1 MSKTDRREILS
12 RVAAGTISPEEAAAQ
27 LDGLQ
32 DEPSTE
38 GIERVRIGRQ
48 FGSVDIVGDPTVRD
62 AVAEGP
68 HQARIDGDVMVIESE
83 PDDGSGGF
91 TFGFGVGRPFGIGID
106 KLLVRMNPK
115 LALDLELQ
123 AGSCRVRGV
132 TGPIKADVQ
141 AGSATIDG
149 FESPLTLSV
158 QAGSVRANGWLR
170 DGSSTITCEA
180 GSVGLHL
187 ERGSSVRI
195 TADSALGKVSLPGAD
210 TGKGRSTREAVVGG
224 GLANLQIRTS
234 MGSVT
239 VSADA

>member
-27 LDGLQ
+27 LDGLG

-38 GIERVRIGRQ
+38 TIHRVRIGRQ
-48 FGSVDIVGDPTVRD
+48 FGSVEIVGDPAVRE

-68 HQARIDGDVMVIESE
+68 HQARIEGDVMVIESVADE
-83 PDDGSGGF
+83 TVSGFAFLGMARR
-91 TFGFGVGRPFGIGID
+91 FGMDR
-106 KLLVRMNPK
+106 LQVRMNPE
-115 LALDLELQ
+115 LALDLDLQ
-123 AGSCRVRGV
+123 AGSCRVQGV
-132 TGPIKADVQ
+132 TGPIKAVVQ

-170 DGSSTITCEA
+170 DGISTIACEA
-180 GSVGLHL
+180 GSVALHL

-195 TADSALGKVSLPGAD
+195 SADSALGKVSLPGGDAAR
-210 TGKGRSTREAVVGG
+210 GRSTREAVVGD
-224 GLANLQIRTS
+224 GLASLRINTS
-234 MGSVT
+234 MGSVNVT
-239 VSADA
+239 ADA

>member
-1 MSKTDRREILS
+1 MSKTDRREILG

-27 LDGLQ
+27 LDGLA
-32 DEPSTE
+32 DEPST
-38 GIERVRIGRQ
+38 GAVERVRIERQ
-48 FGSVDIVGDPTVRD
+48 FGSVDIVGDPTVRE

-68 HQARIDGDVMVIESE
+68 HRARIDGDVMVIESE

-91 TFGFGVGRPFGIGID
+91 AFGFAVGRPFGIGID

-132 TGPIKADVQ
+132 TGPIKAEVQ

-149 FESPLTLSV
+149 FQSPLTLSV
-158 QAGSVRANGWLR
+158 QAGAVRANGCLR
-170 DGSSTITCEA
+170 EGSSTITCEA

-187 ERGSSVRI
+187 ERGSSVHI
-195 TADSALGKVSLPGAD
+195 TADSALGKVSLPGAN
-210 TGKGRSTREAVVGG
+210 TGKGRSTREAVVGD
-224 GLANLQIRTS
+224 GLADLQIRTS